1 MCLRAPPNSYLL
13 IANDFSLE
21 DQGYVGVGTAEFG
34 FSFRLSRKLAAIAQD
49 IDIGK
54 GTVQGHGTEFAN
66 ESEVRRSGR
75 CARSPG

>member
-54 GTVQGHGTEFAN
+54 GTV
-66 ESEVRRSGR
+66 
-75 CARSPG
+75 